1 MSIQRHEES
10 INEIRTNIQDALEVA
25 REQDEPRDMEIRF
38 ILSITIDKLESLRY
52 DLYSEIR
59 NKPCTSE

>member
-38 ILSITIDKLESLRY
+38 ILSIAIEKLESLRY
-52 DLYSEIR
+52 DLYSEI
-59 NKPCTSE
+59 

>member
-10 INEIRTNIQDALEVA
+10 KNEIRTNIQDALEVA

-38 ILSITIDKLESLRY
+38 ILSIAIDKLESLRY
-52 DLYSEIR
+52 DLYSEI
-59 NKPCTSE
+59 

>member
-1 MSIQRHEES
+1 MSIQPHEES

-38 ILSITIDKLESLRY
+38 ILSIAIDKLESLRY
-52 DLYSEIR
+52 DLYSEI
-59 NKPCTSE
+59 

>member
-52 DLYSEIR
+52 DLYSEI
-59 NKPCTSE
+59 

>member
-38 ILSITIDKLESLRY
+38 ILSIAIDKLESLRY
-52 DLYSEIR
+52 DLYSEI
-59 NKPCTSE
+59 

>member
-38 ILSITIDKLESLRY
+38 ILSIAIDKLESLRY
-52 DLYSEIR
+52 DFYSEI
-59 NKPCTSE
+59 

>member
-25 REQDEPRDMEIRF
+25 REQDEPRDMEVRF
-38 ILSITIDKLESLRY
+38 LLSIAIDKLESLRY
-52 DLYSEIR
+52 DLYSEI
-59 NKPCTSE
+59 

>member
-10 INEIRTNIQDALEVA
+10 INEIITNMQDALEVA

-38 ILSITIDKLESLRY
+38 LLSITIDKLESLRY
-52 DLYSEIR
+52 DSYQEI
-59 NKPCTSE
+59 

>member
-1 MSIQRHEES
+1 MSIQRHEEY

-38 ILSITIDKLESLRY
+38 ILSIAIDKLESLRY
-52 DLYSEIR
+52 DLYSEI
-59 NKPCTSE
+59 